1 MRKLFTLLIFLPF
14 ILNAQIG
21 GVRQVPSDS
30 YPTLQSVADSLNLYS
45 VASGGVTFNLAGDI
59 VLSEQPIIFTATG
72 SQDSPVVIAWNGQ
85 GVKPVVNFS
94 GTAAANDAGITL
106 KGSDYFT
113 IDGLDIRNP
122 GNDLEYGIFI
132 TNFTATNG
140 AHYNTIKNISL
151 TLNKLNSNQ
160 TEGFKVWPTVV
171 ATTFEGN
178 NHYNK
183 FYNNSIQNVAIG
195 YSFDG
200 LNSNTQL
207 MCVGNEVGT
216 LDGGES
222 IISDIVMAGVLIDD
236 QNGFSLTNTTI
247 ENLTRIGTGTTAPA
261 GVSTISGNP
270 SEPLSNDFYFQN
282 NTINNASSTFTSV
295 YGLYFSA
302 RKATYYINN
311 NTIKNIKAT
320 GGGGNTAD
328 GIIVLGTDIIA
339 NIYNNMISDI
349 AAPASAISGN
359 AASRGINVRTYS
371 EAYVFYNTVFLEYEA
386 TNLSHQSAAFIVY
399 NNVDP
404 VQMRNNIFVNK
415 TTFPETATGVGAAF
429 YKRTPALTNIVGGS
443 DNNIYYAGDPSP
455 KNVIFYGHNSTASA
469 VDQTLDAYKARA
481 VTFDQNS
488 YSEDVP
494 FMGNTDLHI
503 NPLSETIARGNAL
516 PVTSPF
522 TVDFD
527 FDGTPR
533 DASNPDI
540 GADEIANNFPGYGSN
555 PSPADGEEDVPVDQG
570 LLMWNYIPHPEFV
583 NPAFFTVY
591 INDNPDFTGVEPL
604 STVEYVNGIEE
615 YATLLYNLNYETTY
629 YWKVVSTSDTTGG
642 AEPPEV
648 PVWQFSTEML
658 IFSYPN
664 VSENPNPAG
673 NETVSIELGQ
683 VAWQHIDLINYAS
696 PAGFK
701 VYIGTNENLTQAD
714 FLVWVP
720 YNAGQ
725 IDYAA
730 FLSSFTLQYATSYFW
745 KVVPT
750 VDQNVGPDAQ
760 GVMVWSFATELIPNP
775 NNATNPIPSNGGVL
789 SLENAQLGWTFVSNP
804 NHTLPVGFKVYI
816 GSSEV
821 LTEDDFLTWVPFTA
835 GQLDYAAS
843 LTSVTL
849 QYATTYYWKVVPTV
863 NQNSGPDAEGVVVWS
878 FTTTAIP
885 YPNTAV
891 NPDPEDGGILTFFET
906 GGDII
911 LGWEFLPNPDFALP
925 TAFNVYLGEDTTS
938 TAFSIPV
945 DIVPFNQNTT
955 NYLYEVTDIYLFNL
969 LDGATNYWKIV
980 PTVNETGGPEAINQ
994 PIWSFV
1000 FDIIEGLDLT
1010 TLNKIKVYPNPTKDI
1025 LNIDFGNE
1033 NIQNVTLVQSA
1044 GKELKT
1050 YIMNDKISKID
1061 LSDFESGIYFLK
1073 IKTSSS
1079 TIIKKIVI
1087 E

>member
-1 MRKLFTLLIFLPF
+1 MRKLLTILFLLPF
-14 ILNAQIG
+14 VLKAQIG
-21 GVRQVPSDS
+21 GERFVPSTS
-30 YPTLQSVADSLNLYS
+30 YPGFQSVSDSLNLHG
-45 VASGGVTFNLAGDI
+45 VAIGGVTFIIAGDA
-59 VLSEQPIIFTATG
+59 VFNESPITFTASGTQN
-72 SQDSPVVIAWNGQ
+72 STVLITWNGQ
-85 GVKPVVNFS
+85 GLKPVINFS
-94 GTAAANDAGITL
+94 GTAAAIDAGITL
-106 KGSDYFT
+106 RGSDYFT

-122 GNDLEYGIFI
+122 EDNIEYGILI
-132 TNFTATNG
+132 TNLTATNG
-140 AHYNTIKNISL
+140 AHYNTIKNVNI
-151 TLNKLNSNQ
+151 TLNKLNPFQ
-160 TEGFKVWPTVV
+160 TEGVKVLPTNV
-171 ATTFEGN
+171 ATSFEGN

-183 FYNNSIQNVAIG
+183 FFNNVIQNVTIG

-216 LDGGES
+216 ENGGVS
-222 IISDIVMAGVLIDD
+222 LISDIVMAGVLIDD
-236 QNGFSLTNTTI
+236 QNGFSLRNTTI

-261 GVSTISGNP
+261 GVSTLSGNP

-282 NTINNASSTFTSV
+282 NTINNASSSFTSV

-302 RKATYYINN
+302 RKATYFINN
-311 NTIKNIKAT
+311 NTVKNIKST

-328 GIIVLGTDIIA
+328 GIVVLGTDIIA

-371 EAYVFYNTVFLEYEA
+371 EAYVFYNSVFLEFEA

-399 NNVDP
+399 NNGDP

-415 TTFPETATGVGAAF
+415 TTFPEGATGVGAAF

-443 DNNIYYAGDPSP
+443 DNNIYFAGDPSP
-455 KNVIFYGHNSTASA
+455 NNVIFYGHNSTAPA

-494 FMGNTDLHI
+494 FMSNTDLHI
-503 NPLSETIARGNAL
+503 NPLSETVARGNAL

-522 TVDFD
+522 TVNFD
-527 FDGTPR
+527 FDGSPR
-533 DASNPDI
+533 DVSNPDI
-540 GADEIANNFPGYGSN
+540 GADEIANAFPGFGSN
-555 PSPADGEEDVPVDQG
+555 PNPADGEENVEVDLG
-570 LLMWNYIPHPEFV
+570 VLIWSYIPNPEFV
-583 NPAFFTVY
+583 NPASFTVY
-591 INDNPDFTGVEPL
+591 VNDNPDFTGVEPHA
-604 STVEYVNGIEE
+604 TVEWISGVEE
-615 YATLLYNLNYETTY
+615 YAALIFELDYETNY
-629 YWKVVSTSDTTGG
+629 FWKVVPTADVVGG
-642 AEPPEV
+642 AEPSEV

-658 IFSYPN
+658 VFPFPN
-664 VSENPNPAG
+664 VSGNPNPAG
-673 NETVSIELGQ
+673 TELVSIELTQ
-683 VAWQHIDLINYAS
+683 LAWQHIDLINYAS

-714 FLVWVP
+714 FLSWVP
-720 YNAGQ
+720 FTSGQ
-725 IDYAA
+725 LDYAA
-730 FLSSFTLQYATSYFW
+730 SLTAFTLQYATTYFW

-750 VDQNVGPDAQ
+750 VDQNAGPDAQ
-760 GVMVWSFATELIPNP
+760 GVVVWSFTTELIPYP
-775 NNATNPIPSNGGVL
+775 NNATNPVPANGGVL
-789 SLENAQLGWTFVSNP
+789 SIENAQLGWTFVSNP
-804 NHTLPVGFKVYI
+804 NHTLPAGFKVYI
-816 GSSEV
+816 GSNEV

-911 LGWEFLPNPDFALP
+911 LGWEFVPNPDFALP

-945 DIVPFNQNTT
+945 AIVPFNQNTT

-1010 TLNKIKVYPNPTKDI
+1010 TFNKIKVYPNPTKDI